1 MPASNAQALVSVRT
15 TTTDGTITTGATH
28 RTKAGYA
35 YIVTLYAVATDG
47 TVTQSYVRIAT
58 FEHSAA
64 GTLSLIGSV
73 TSVHTA
79 EDLAAPGD
87 CTMDADDTN
96 KDIRVRIAGNPGSPL
111 KWSLAL
117 DVVTTPN

>member
-28 RTKAGYA
+28 RTKAGSA

-58 FEHSAA
+58 CEHSAA
-64 GTLSLIGSV
+64 GTLTLIGSV
-73 TSVHTA
+73 TSVHTS
-79 EDLAAPGD
+79 EDPAAPGD
-87 CTMDADDTN
+87 GTMYTDDSN
-96 KDIRVRIAGNPGSPL
+96 KDIREKITGNPGIPL
-111 KWSLAL
+111 KWNL
-117 DVVTTPN
+117 